1 MESMVV
7 MMVAMNPLK
16 EAIMVAVIHLPFII
30 LTMDTTIRKEQVIM
44 EAQQITMRKA
54 MGIAKVLQ
62 RDMNTE
68 MLMESSK
75 ITTIKMS
82 TRRVEMAVALQA

>member
-1 MESMVV
+1 
-7 MMVAMNPLK
+7 
-16 EAIMVAVIHLPFII
+16 
-30 LTMDTTIRKEQVIM
+30 
-44 EAQQITMRKA
+44 

-62 RDMNTE
+62 SDMNTE

>member
-1 MESMVV
+1 MVG
-7 MMVAMNPLK
+7 MNPLK
-16 EAIMVAVIHLPFII
+16 EAIMVAVMHLPFII

-62 RDMNTE
+62 NNMSTE
-68 MLMESSK
+68 MLVEST
-75 ITTIKMS
+75 ITTRKMS
-82 TRRVEMAVALQA
+82 TRRLEIAVPLQA